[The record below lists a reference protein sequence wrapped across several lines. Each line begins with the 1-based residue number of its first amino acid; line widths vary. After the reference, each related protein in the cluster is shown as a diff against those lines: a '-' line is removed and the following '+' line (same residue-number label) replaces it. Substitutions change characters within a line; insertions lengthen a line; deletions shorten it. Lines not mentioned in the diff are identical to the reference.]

1 VAASQTAV
9 SIHDTV
15 AALKDQLVAD
25 RRHFHRHPELGF
37 QEQETAAYVAARL
50 EKLGIEHRT
59 GVAQTGVVGLIRG
72 AQPGH
77 CVLLRADMDALPLTE
92 ETGAEY
98 ASEHAGV
105 HHACGHDGHTAILL
119 AAAEILSRRR
129 DELHGTVKLI
139 FQPAE
144 EGPGGAKPMIEA
156 GVMEDPHVD
165 ACFGLHLSNDHPVGQ
180 LVVQGGPLQA
190 SADFFEITVRGV
202 GGHGAAPHQ
211 TVDPVAV
218 GAAIV
223 GELQRIVSREI
234 DPLDPAVITV
244 GAFHAGTAHN
254 VIAPRAELRGTIR
267 SLDPKVQDFLHRRIQ
282 EIAEGVA
289 SAARATAD
297 VRITRLYP
305 VTVNDEGMADF
316 ARGVAEQVVPPNQ
329 VIRERPIMGAEDMSF
344 FLNAAPGCFI
354 FVGSANAERRLN
366 APHHSPLFDF
376 DEAALPIGAELLCR
390 LALAYLERPA
400 DRAAEGAAD
409 GRKAN
414 GSGRR
419 KSAGK

>member
-1 VAASQTAV
+1 MTASQTAA
-9 SIHDTV
+9 SISGAV
-15 AALKDQLVAD
+15 AALKDQLVSD

-37 QEQETAAYVAARL
+37 KEQQTAAYVADRL
-50 EKLGIEHRT
+50 KKLGIEHQT
-59 GVAQTGVVGLIRG
+59 GVAETGVVGLIRG
-72 AQPGH
+72 AHPGR

-98 ASEHAGV
+98 SSENVGV
-105 HHACGHDGHTAILL
+105 HHACGHDGHTAMLL
-119 AAAEILSRRR
+119 AAAEILSQHR
-129 DELHGTVKLI
+129 DDLHGTVKLI

-165 ACFGLHLSNDHPVGQ
+165 GCFGLHLSNDHPVGRV
-180 LVVQGGPLQA
+180 VVQGGPLQA
-190 SADFFEITVRGV
+190 SADTFEITVRGV

-223 GELQRIVSREI
+223 AELQRIVSREI
-234 DPLDPAVITV
+234 DPLDSAVITV

-254 VIAPRAELRGTIR
+254 IIAQRAEMRGTIR
-267 SLDPKVQDFLHRRIQ
+267 TLDPKVQDFLHKRIR

-297 VRITRLYP
+297 VTITHLYP
-305 VTVNDEGMADF
+305 VTINNDDMADF
-316 ARGVAEQVVPPNQ
+316 ARHVAERVVAPEQ

-354 FVGSANAERRLN
+354 FVGSANAERKLN

-390 LALAYLERPA
+390 LALAYLGRPE
-400 DRAAEGAAD
+400 DGAENSGE
-409 GRKAN
+409 AN
-414 GSGRR
+414 GGAHR
-419 KSAGK
+419 